1 MAFKRV
7 GNESHEWLREHPSK
21 GGNTGKGRETRAE
34 IDVPPDPSGTP
45 VVI

>member
-7 GNESHEWLREHPSK
+7 GDESHEWLRVNSSK

-34 IDVPPDPSGTP
+34 ILGTT
-45 VVI
+45 